1 MFYFKK
7 RFNVIFPVIF
17 LVKKVCFK
25 LFVKESSAAELATS
39 YASMN
44 RCGKTNARKGPEK
57 DYNSYT
63 EFFERETEA
72 HVLAKWMEFTG
83 MENIEGKLKTLE
95 ELPLK

>member
-1 MFYFKK
+1 M
-7 RFNVIFPVIF
+7 
-17 LVKKVCFK
+17 
-25 LFVKESSAAELATS
+25 KESSAAEIGTS

-72 HVLAKWMEFTG
+72 HILAKWMRFTG
-83 MENIEGKLKTLE
+83 MDNIEGII
-95 ELPLK
+95 